1 MNVVGE
7 LIIKDIQLEDIMDI
21 LLSNNYTVEVSNC
34 DDANKKK
41 IIIKEV
47 K

>member
-1 MNVVGE
+1 MNVVGN